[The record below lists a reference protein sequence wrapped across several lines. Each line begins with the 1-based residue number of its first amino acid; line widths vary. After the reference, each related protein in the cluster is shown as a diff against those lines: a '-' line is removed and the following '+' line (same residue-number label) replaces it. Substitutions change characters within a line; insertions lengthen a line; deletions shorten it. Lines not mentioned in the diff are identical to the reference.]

1 MASVTPLG
9 GDSYA
14 NIQNRK
20 IFKSSFPW
28 QNTNIFRGE
37 IQIRV
42 LQLPFTMLRVQSNA
56 SGSKQKKERKRTL
69 FQFEACILPRCQ
81 LIVEVEV
88 RLDRAGLGGGGVLG
102 GRLGGGVDLG
112 VGCFRAL
119 REE

>member
-1 MASVTPLG
+1 MQVV
-9 GDSYA
+9 
-14 NIQNRK
+14 
-20 IFKSSFPW
+20 W
-28 QNTNIFRGE
+28 
-37 IQIRV
+37 
-42 LQLPFTMLRVQSNA
+42 
-56 SGSKQKKERKRTL
+56 KKKRHRRRTL
-69 FQFEACILPRCQ
+69 VQFEACIPRCQ

>member
-1 MASVTPLG
+1 MV
-9 GDSYA
+9 
-14 NIQNRK
+14 
-20 IFKSSFPW
+20 
-28 QNTNIFRGE
+28 
-37 IQIRV
+37 
-42 LQLPFTMLRVQSNA
+42 
-56 SGSKQKKERKRTL
+56 
-69 FQFEACILPRCQ
+69 QFEACIPRCQ